1 MKKTKISGIVLS
13 AVVACSIVNPIAHA
27 EHITPKHTA
36 EGNIT
41 YNEEFDTLD
50 TEKWS
55 VIRHNIENPNPGIES
70 KNNVSVENGNLVIKT
85 NRHCVTGDEVPNKD
99 NISEEP
105 CGTGETTRYTTGRI
119 ENTTSLDG
127 NTSYRVDIRAKVE
140 SNGTTGTQPALWL
153 QRNNTSYCQKKDWD
167 SLGEI
172 DIFES
177 FKGNERRTHSGAI
190 LSCDGEGPE
199 GKDRKTFTKGTQ
211 AELYEDGVLNE
222 WHTWSAI
229 YDKQNETFE
238 FLLDEKPV
246 PISKFWYTRNKK
258 VDSSSTG
265 SKIDIN
271 KDYGLTEEQKREIL
285 DHTYRI
291 ILNDTVKINDTNL
304 LKNNEK
310 FPEQRFL
317 VDSVVVR
324 EYDKSPYEIEDPK
337 DTSSENTEDNTDN
350 STEEKPGDTSPN
362 NDKDTSNENTE
373 EDPKD
378 TNDDNIEDTSDNNTE
393 EKPGDTPTNN
403 DEDDPNENTGENTSD
418 DVNNTSDNIEDN
430 TIDNTPGNTENTY
443 NVDEENETV
452 DKPSS
457 DRDLLDN
464 SQKST
469 VFNRP
474 TSNSYIPE
482 KDNDEKEED
491 SDDNKVD
498 NTPVVQEKNDNSQS
512 RDTSNFSTIKNAS
525 SNISPSHSSPQQNV
539 VQPAQQL
546 PINNS
551 AYEPK
556 VGPTVDT
563 GGHVHM
569 SWWKRLYNAIVG

>member
-1 MKKTKISGIVLS
+1 MKKTKISGVILAS
-13 AVVACSIVNPIAHA
+13 AISGSMISPIAHA
-27 EHITPKHTA
+27 EHITPTHTA
-36 EGNIT
+36 EGTVT
-41 YNEEFDTLD
+41 YKEEFDTLD

-55 VIRHNIENPNPGIES
+55 TIRHNIENSTPGIES
-70 KNNVSVENGNLVIKT
+70 KDNVSVENGNLVIKT
-85 NRHCVTGDEVPNKD
+85 HRHCVTGDEIPNKD
-99 NISEEP
+99 NISEKP
-105 CGTGETTRYTTGRI
+105 CGVGKTTRYTTGRI

-177 FKGNERRTHSGAI
+177 FKGDERRTHSGAI

-199 GKDRKTFTKGTQ
+199 GKERKTFTKGTQ

-222 WHTWSAI
+222 WHTWSVI

-291 ILNDTVKINDTNL
+291 ILNDSVKINDSNL
-304 LKNNEK
+304 LKDNEN

-324 EYDKSPYEIEDPK
+324 EYDKSPYEIDDPKDTDGENTEDTNSEGTEEDPK
-337 DTSSENTEDNTDN
+337 DTTNDNIGDTPDNNTEEKTEDTPSNNDEDTSDTSSENTEDNT
-350 STEEKPGDTSPN
+350 SG
-362 NDKDTSNENTE
+362 ENTE
-373 EDPKD
+373 E
-378 TNDDNIEDTSDNNTE
+378 T
-393 EKPGDTPTNN
+393 
-403 DEDDPNENTGENTSD
+403 TSD
-418 DVNNTSDNIEDN
+418 DENNTSDNTENN
-430 TIDNTPGNTENTY
+430 TIDNTPGNTEDTY
-443 NVDEENETV
+443 NVDEESETA

-457 DRDLLDN
+457 NRDRVDN

-469 VFNRP
+469 AVNRP

-482 KDNDEKEED
+482 ESNDAQEKDND
-491 SDDNKVD
+491 DNQID
-498 NTPVVQEKNDNSQS
+498 HTPVVQEQNDNSQS
-512 RDTSNFSTIKNAS
+512 RDTSNSSTIKNGS
-525 SNISPSHSSPQQNV
+525 SIITPSHSTPQYNA
-539 VQPAQQL
+539 VQPTQQL
-546 PINNS
+546 LTNPA

-569 SWWKRLYNAIVG
+569 SWWKKLYNAIIG

>member
-1 MKKTKISGIVLS
+1 MKKTKTKTSGIILAS
-13 AVVACSIVNPIAHA
+13 AIAGSMISPIAHA
-27 EHITPKHTA
+27 EYITPTHTA
-36 EGNIT
+36 EGTVT
-41 YNEEFDTLD
+41 YKEEFDTLD

-55 VIRHNIENPNPGIES
+55 TIRHNIEDSTPGIES
-70 KNNVSVENGNLVIKT
+70 KDNVSVENGNLVIKT
-85 NRHCVTGDEVPNKD
+85 HRHCVSGDEIPNKD
-99 NISEEP
+99 NISEKP
-105 CGTGETTRYTTGRI
+105 CGVGKTTRYTTGRI

-177 FKGNERRTHSGAI
+177 FKGDERRTHSGAI

-199 GKDRKTFTKGTQ
+199 GKERKTFTKGTQ
-211 AELYEDGVLNE
+211 AELYKDGVLNE
-222 WHTWSAI
+222 WHTWSVI

-291 ILNDTVKINDTNL
+291 ILNDSVKINDSNL
-304 LKNNEK
+304 LKDNEN

-324 EYDKSPYEIEDPK
+324 EYDKSPYEIDDPK
-337 DTSSENTEDNTDN
+337 DTDGENTEDTN
-350 STEEKPGDTSPN
+350 S
-362 NDKDTSNENTE
+362 ENTE

-378 TNDDNIEDTSDNNTE
+378 TTNDNIGDTPDNNAE
-393 EKPGDTPTNN
+393 EKPEDTPSNN
-403 DEDDPNENTGENTSD
+403 DEDASSENTEDNTSD
-418 DVNNTSDNIEDN
+418 DDENSTSDNTENSIV
-430 TIDNTPGNTENTY
+430 DNTPGNTEDTY
-443 NVDEENETV
+443 NVDEESKTA

-457 DRDLLDN
+457 NRDRVNN
-464 SQKST
+464 SQKNT
-469 VFNRP
+469 VVNRP

-482 KDNDEKEED
+482 ESNDAQEEDND
-491 SDDNKVD
+491 DNQVD
-498 NTPVVQEKNDNSQS
+498 HTPVVQEQNDNSQA
-512 RDTSNFSTIKNAS
+512 RDTSNSSTIKNGS
-525 SNISPSHSSPQQNV
+525 SSITPSHSTSQHNA
-539 VQPAQQL
+539 VQPTQQL
-546 PINNS
+546 LTNPA

-569 SWWKRLYNAIVG
+569 SWWKRLYNTIVG

>member
-1 MKKTKISGIVLS
+1 MSRKIKVSGLILASVIAGS
-13 AVVACSIVNPIAHA
+13 TVMNPLASA

-36 EGNIT
+36 EGTIT

-50 TEKWS
+50 TEKWD
-55 VIRHNIENPNPGIES
+55 VIRHNIENSTSGIES
-70 KNNVSVENGNLVIKT
+70 KDNVSVENGNLVIKT
-85 NRHCVTGDEVPNKD
+85 HRHCVTDDEVPNKD
-99 NISEEP
+99 NISEKP
-105 CGTGETTRYTTGRI
+105 CGIGKTTRYTTGRI

-177 FKGNERRTHSGAI
+177 FKGDERRTHSGAI

-199 GKDRKTFTKGTQ
+199 GKERKTFTKGTQ

-222 WHTWSAI
+222 WHTWSVI

-291 ILNDTVKINDTNL
+291 ILNDSVKINDSNL
-304 LKNNEK
+304 LKNNED

-324 EYDKSPYEIEDPK
+324 QYDKSPYEKDKTAENPSVTPTDKPKEDPSATPTDK
-337 DTSSENTEDNTDN
+337 PKENPSATPTNKPADGSSEPPTNKPEEDPSVTPTGKPSDSSSEPPTNTPENGNNVDNPASTQPSVSDTVQTPVNTPINTSETSAPKDSQNPSTSVNIPSDNDNTEDVDDRKDYDPIVSEKKE
-350 STEEKPGDTSPN
+350 STEKTS
-362 NDKDTSNENTE
+362 SNE
-373 EDPKD
+373 PFVKKD
-378 TNDDNIEDTSDNNTE
+378 QSQ
-393 EKPGDTPTNN
+393 TP
-403 DEDDPNENTGENTSD
+403 
-418 DVNNTSDNIEDN
+418 V
-430 TIDNTPGNTENTY
+430 
-443 NVDEENETV
+443 
-452 DKPSS
+452 
-457 DRDLLDN
+457 
-464 SQKST
+464 Q
-469 VFNRP
+469 
-474 TSNSYIPE
+474 
-482 KDNDEKEED
+482 
-491 SDDNKVD
+491 NKVASPSIQPQQLSPA
-498 NTPVVQEKNDNSQS
+498 PVV
-512 RDTSNFSTIKNAS
+512 A
-525 SNISPSHSSPQQNV
+525 PPAP
-539 VQPAQQL
+539 VQPVYA
-546 PINNS
+546 
-551 AYEPK
+551 PK

-563 GGHVHM
+563 GGSVHV
-569 SWWKRLYNAIVG
+569 SWWKNFYNKLVG

>member
-1 MKKTKISGIVLS
+1 MKKTKTKTSGIILAS
-13 AVVACSIVNPIAHA
+13 AIAGSMISPIAHA
-27 EHITPKHTA
+27 EYITPTHTA
-36 EGNIT
+36 EGTVT
-41 YNEEFDTLD
+41 YKEEFDTLD

-55 VIRHNIENPNPGIES
+55 TIRHNIEDSTPGIES
-70 KNNVSVENGNLVIKT
+70 KDNVSVENGNLVIKT
-85 NRHCVTGDEVPNKD
+85 HRHCVSGDEIPNKD
-99 NISEEP
+99 NISEKP
-105 CGTGETTRYTTGRI
+105 CGVGKTTRYTTGRI

-177 FKGNERRTHSGAI
+177 FKGDERRTHSGAI

-199 GKDRKTFTKGTQ
+199 GKERKAFTKGTQ
-211 AELYEDGVLNE
+211 AELYKDGVLNE
-222 WHTWSAI
+222 WHTWSVI

-291 ILNDTVKINDTNL
+291 ILNDSVKINDSNL
-304 LKNNEK
+304 LKDNEN

-324 EYDKSPYEIEDPK
+324 EYDKSPYEIDDPK
-337 DTSSENTEDNTDN
+337 DTDGENTEDTN
-350 STEEKPGDTSPN
+350 S
-362 NDKDTSNENTE
+362 ENTE

-378 TNDDNIEDTSDNNTE
+378 TTNDNIGDTPDNNAE
-393 EKPGDTPTNN
+393 EKPEDTPSNN
-403 DEDDPNENTGENTSD
+403 DEDASSENTEDNTSD
-418 DVNNTSDNIEDN
+418 DDENSTSDNTENSIV
-430 TIDNTPGNTENTY
+430 DNTPGNTEDTY
-443 NVDEENETV
+443 NVDEESKTA

-457 DRDLLDN
+457 NRDRVNN
-464 SQKST
+464 SQKNT
-469 VFNRP
+469 VVNRP

-482 KDNDEKEED
+482 ESNDAQEEDND
-491 SDDNKVD
+491 DNQVD
-498 NTPVVQEKNDNSQS
+498 HTPVVQEQNDNSQA
-512 RDTSNFSTIKNAS
+512 RDTSNSSTIKNGS
-525 SNISPSHSSPQQNV
+525 SSITPSHSTSQHNA
-539 VQPAQQL
+539 VQPTQQL
-546 PINNS
+546 LTNPA

-569 SWWKRLYNAIVG
+569 SWWKRLYNTIVG

>member
-1 MKKTKISGIVLS
+1 MKKTKTSGIILAS
-13 AVVACSIVNPIAHA
+13 AIAGSMISPIAHA
-27 EHITPKHTA
+27 EYITPTHTA
-36 EGNIT
+36 EGTVT
-41 YNEEFDTLD
+41 YKEEFDTLD

-55 VIRHNIENPNPGIES
+55 TIRHNIEDSTPGIES
-70 KNNVSVENGNLVIKT
+70 KDNVSVENGNLVIKT
-85 NRHCVTGDEVPNKD
+85 HRHCVSGDEIPNKD
-99 NISEEP
+99 NISENP
-105 CGTGETTRYTTGRI
+105 CGVGKTTRYTTGRI

-127 NTSYRVDIRAKVE
+127 NASYRVDIRAKVE

-177 FKGNERRTHSGAI
+177 FKGDERRTHSGAI

-199 GKDRKTFTKGTQ
+199 GKERKTFTKGTQ
-211 AELYEDGVLNE
+211 AELYKDGVLNE
-222 WHTWSAI
+222 WHTWSVI

-291 ILNDTVKINDTNL
+291 ILNDSVKINDSNL
-304 LKNNEK
+304 LKDNEN

-324 EYDKSPYEIEDPK
+324 EYDKSPYEIDDPK
-337 DTSSENTEDNTDN
+337 DTDGENTEDTN
-350 STEEKPGDTSPN
+350 S
-362 NDKDTSNENTE
+362 ENTE

-378 TNDDNIEDTSDNNTE
+378 TTNDNIGDTPDNNAE
-393 EKPGDTPTNN
+393 EKPEDTPSNN
-403 DEDDPNENTGENTSD
+403 DEDASSENTEDNTSD
-418 DVNNTSDNIEDN
+418 DDENSTSDNTENSIV
-430 TIDNTPGNTENTY
+430 DNTPGNTEDTY
-443 NVDEENETV
+443 NVDEESKTA

-457 DRDLLDN
+457 NRDRIDN

-469 VFNRP
+469 VINRP

-482 KDNDEKEED
+482 ESNDAQEEDND
-491 SDDNKVD
+491 DNQVD
-498 NTPVVQEKNDNSQS
+498 HIPVVQEQNDNSQS
-512 RDTSNFSTIKNAS
+512 RDTSNSSTIKNGS
-525 SNISPSHSSPQQNV
+525 SSITPSHSTPQHNA
-539 VQPAQQL
+539 VQPTQQL
-546 PINNS
+546 LTNPA

-569 SWWKRLYNAIVG
+569 SWWKKLYNINMFIL